1 MGHFPPFADVLD
13 AVDQLSSDEQ
23 ETLLEIL
30 QRRIAERG
38 RERLA
43 SEVREA
49 RQEFATG
56 GCTTGSPD
64 ELVNEALS

>member
-1 MGHFPPFADVLD
+1 MGHSPPFADVLD
-13 AVDQLSSDEQ
+13 AVDQLSADEQ
-23 ETLLEIL
+23 ETLLEIV

-49 RQEFATG
+49 RRELATG
-56 GCTTGSPD
+56 GCTAGSPD
-64 ELVNEALS
+64 ELVSEALS